1 MSELDQIKDYVDAI
15 TKLLSQL
22 EQAALHDAVT
32 VSNWDHD
39 SAYNDSRTIPEK
51 YLQLKRELDDSYR
64 PSQITEC
71 ILKLEG
77 PLGKQIDK
85 SHDELY
91 SVCLSSYPSL
101 VDAME
106 RITASAVRKA
116 AYRLRELAKEGRVSH
131 NVRELFWDITMLDPT
146 DYDVDSDGQPVQVK
160 CSFQWCF
167 PGNPDWQGELG
178 TALSAI
184 KKRIPKLEA
193 LAPTTGTPNSDA
205 PWQVPSH
212 VQWSDTFTTL
222 DIAGTTYKFSPIQS
236 YCMEVMLKAYEV
248 KGQTVFSSNEV
259 LESVDRDLKSKRL
272 RDVFKHSQFWQD
284 GRMKTAPNAR
294 GCVKIN
300 LEKKLD

>member
-15 TKLLSQL
+15 AKLLSQL

-39 SAYNDSRTIPEK
+39 SAYYDSRTIPEE
-51 YLQLKRELDDSYR
+51 YLELKHELDDSYQ
-64 PSQITEC
+64 PSQITES

-85 SHDELY
+85 SHDELS
-91 SVCLSSYPSL
+91 SVRLSSYPSL

-116 AYRLRELAKEGRVSH
+116 ALRLRQLAEEGRVS
-131 NVRELFWDITMLDPT
+131 NSELEDQFFFIDPT
-146 DYDVDSDGQPVQVK
+146 DYDDDSDGQPVQVK

-184 KKRIPKLEA
+184 EKRIPKLEA
-193 LAPTTGTPNSDA
+193 LAPTTGTPQTEQA
-205 PWQVPSH
+205 R
-212 VQWSDTFTTL
+212 L
-222 DIAGTTYKFSPIQS
+222 
-236 YCMEVMLKAYEV
+236 EVS
-248 KGQTVFSSNEV
+248 G
-259 LESVDRDLKSKRL
+259 
-272 RDVFKHSQFWQD
+272 D
-284 GRMKTAPNAR
+284 GRVVKWKRDADAEWEHFTFGKKAGDFVLALHELKEQGKLPAPNPAILQVVNGNTSQNIANVISPQHEAMTR
-294 GCVKIN
+294 GLIRKEGSGKDAKWYFAN
-300 LEKKLD
+300 

>member
-39 SAYNDSRTIPEK
+39 SAYYDSCTIPEEF
-51 YLQLKRELDDSYR
+51 LELKHELDDSYQ
-64 PSQITEC
+64 PSQITES

-77 PLGKQIDK
+77 PLGKQIEK

-91 SVCLSSYPSL
+91 PVCLSSYPSL

-106 RITASAVRKA
+106 RITASATRKA
-116 AYRLRELAKEGRVSH
+116 ALRLRELAKEGRVSH
-131 NVRELFWDITMLDPT
+131 NVRELFWDVTNLDPT

-160 CSFQWCF
+160 CSFHWCF

-184 KKRIPKLEA
+184 EKRIPKLEA
-193 LAPTTGTPNSDA
+193 LAPTTGTPKTEQARYSVNGQHELTTH
-205 PWQVPSH
+205 WQDK
-212 VQWSDTFTTL
+212 WYTFKGKG
-222 DIAGTTYKFSPIQS
+222 AGVAQVLFD
-236 YCMEVMLKAYEV
+236 LKAEGKLPAGNKVVIAEV
-248 KGQTVFSSNEV
+248 DKRFP
-259 LESVDRDLKSKRL
+259 DLGVYKSQNIANIFGEHYAIKNGL
-272 RDVFKHSQFWQD
+272 IVNKNGLWDVS
-284 GRMKTAPNAR
+284 
-294 GCVKIN
+294 
-300 LEKKLD
+300 E